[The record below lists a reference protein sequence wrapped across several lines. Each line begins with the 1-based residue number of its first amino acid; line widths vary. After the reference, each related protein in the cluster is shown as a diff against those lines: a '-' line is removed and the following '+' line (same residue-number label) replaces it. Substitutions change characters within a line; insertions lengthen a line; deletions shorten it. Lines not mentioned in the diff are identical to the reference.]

1 MNSWRINIVL
11 ILIAIVGAAIFY
23 RLFDLQILKYKLYK
37 SQALGQQVGF
47 SEVKGNRGE
56 VFLRNSQESKGNKGE
71 GEIKSFAVNKERW
84 TIALKPQ
91 ELEDKEA
98 IAESLGKL
106 IGETK
111 QYILSKIEGKDTYTI
126 IKKDISVET
135 TKEIKALGL
144 KGVYFENTPDRYY
157 PQERMASNVIGFLG
171 GDGTGQYGIEGF
183 YDNILEGKTGI
194 KEEKRGLDLIG
205 HSNPELDLDGSD
217 LYLTID
223 YNIQFEAETLL
234 KDVKKNLDIASG
246 QILVLNPNTGRVL
259 AIASYPNFDPNE
271 YSKEG
276 NMDVF
281 QNPAV
286 QKIFEPGSI
295 MKPFTMA
302 IGINEGKI
310 SPDSTYTD
318 SGMLKM
324 GPATIYNYDRKK
336 YGLQTMTGVLE
347 NSINTGAVYVQQL
360 VSHKTFLE
368 YIDRFG
374 FNQKTDIDL
383 QGEVSAKNH
392 LIENSPDVEFATASF
407 GQGIGVTPIQ
417 IARGFCV
424 IANGGKL
431 LKPYVV
437 EKIVKGNDEK
447 ENTSQILNNQVISKQ
462 TANQVTSML
471 ISVIEN
477 GFGKGAKIPGYY
489 LAGKTGTAQVPYEN
503 KRGYYPDKTI
513 QTFLGFGP
521 ALNPQF
527 LVLVKLDDPKVPV
540 SSASAVPV
548 FKKLAQYIINYWQ
561 IPPDYE
567 VTTIKKDK

>member
-1 MNSWRINIVL
+1 MKTWRVNI
-11 ILIAIVGAAIFY
+11 ILVVIGIAGAIILY
-23 RLFDLQILKYKLYK
+23 RLFDLQVMKYKLYK
-37 SQALGQQVGF
+37 SQALGQQAGF
-47 SEVKGNRGE
+47 SEIKGDRGQ
-56 VFLRNSQESKGNKGE
+56 VLLKSSQDNKGDKGV
-71 GEIKSFAVNKERW
+71 GEIKSLAINKERW
-84 TIALKPQ
+84 VVSANPEDI
-91 ELEDKEA
+91 EDKNVF
-98 IAESLGKL
+98 AESLSSAV
-106 IGETK
+106 GESK
-111 QYILSKIEGKDTYTI
+111 EWILSKLEGKDSYTV
-126 IKKDISVET
+126 IKKDISSET
-135 TKEIKALGL
+135 VQKIKDL
-144 KGVYFENTPDRYY
+144 KIEGVILENTPGRYY
-157 PQERMASNVIGFLG
+157 PQEKMASNVIGFLG

-183 YDNILEGKTGI
+183 YNDILEGKTGI
-194 KEEKRGLDLIG
+194 KEEKRGLDLVG
-205 HSNPELDLDGSD
+205 FSNPELDLDGSD

-234 KDVKKNLDIASG
+234 NEVKKNLDIDSG
-246 QILVLNPNTGRVL
+246 QILVLKPDTGRVL
-259 AIASYPNFDPNE
+259 AIASYPSFDPNQ
-271 YSKEG
+271 YSKESD
-276 NMDVF
+276 MDVY
-281 QNPAV
+281 QNSAI

-302 IGINEGKI
+302 MGINEGKI

-318 SGMLKM
+318 LGILKM

-360 VSHKTFLE
+360 LSHQTFLD
-368 YIDRFG
+368 YIDKFG
-374 FNQKTDIDL
+374 FNQKTEIDL

-392 LIENSPDVEFATASF
+392 LVKNSPDIEFATASF

-431 LKPYVV
+431 VKPYIV
-437 EKIVKGNDEK
+437 EKITKGGNEK
-447 ENTSQILNNQVISKQ
+447 ETEFQILNNQVISKQ
-462 TANQVTSML
+462 TANQVTTML
-471 ISVIEN
+471 TSVIEN
-477 GFGKGAKIPGYY
+477 GFGKGAKIEGYY

-503 KRGYYPDKTI
+503 KKGYYPDKTI

-527 LVLVKLDDPKVPV
+527 LILVKLDDPKVPV

-561 IPPDYE
+561 IPPDYDI
-567 VTTIKKDK
+567 TTKTK